1 MLYLEVKK
9 NNLELKTKNIKMI
22 KNFENITKELK
33 QCELKHID
41 NLITVLSYVPKN
53 NPIKTPELL
62 KLVNYYAGKNNL
74 MTMSGPRLRKL
85 INYIR
90 SNSLLPVIGM
100 CRGYYVSYDAQDVSD
115 EIKSLTQR
123 SNSILDSVYGL
134 NKILKKL

>member
-1 MLYLEVKK
+1 
-9 NNLELKTKNIKMI
+9 MI
-22 KNFENITKELK
+22 KNFENITKELN

-62 KLVNYYAGKNNL
+62 KLVNYYAAKNNL
-74 MTMSGPRLRKL
+74 MTISGPRLRKM

-90 SNSLLPVIGM
+90 SNSLLPVIGSHV
-100 CRGYYVSYDAQDVSD
+100 GYYVSYDLQDVSD

-123 SNSILDSVYGL
+123 ANSIMDSVFGL